1 MLFNSFILCKCCTT
15 AENLTSHVCCICLQ
29 GYETTSVTI
38 AYAVYCIAA
47 HPEVEERL
55 LREIDAVGRDDAVG
69 HADVD
74 KASGP
79 LCSLF
84 VLWYSAVQ

>member
-1 MLFNSFILCKCCTT
+1 M
-15 AENLTSHVCCICLQ
+15 
-29 GYETTSVTI
+29 TI